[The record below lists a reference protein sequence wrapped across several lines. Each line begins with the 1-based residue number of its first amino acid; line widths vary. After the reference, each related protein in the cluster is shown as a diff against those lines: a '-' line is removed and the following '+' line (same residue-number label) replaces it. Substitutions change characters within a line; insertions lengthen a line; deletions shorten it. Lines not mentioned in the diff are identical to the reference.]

1 MAFNVYTAYLNAIA
15 KEPVDDWRELNQEMI
30 NDTWLDTS
38 TVATVQGQ
46 TTVGGIT
53 FANESV
59 QISSVINPSTGENF
73 GDEFRK
79 IVYKNYT
86 TTDKWLGKYYKFDN
100 ITWLITNTDTKI
112 GALNTAILRKCN
124 NWLKWIDPNGVLNS
138 WECVFKR
145 SITNTNLNEG
155 SEGVPQINA
164 DTLIQVQKNSKT
176 TAIPYNQRFI
186 FDGHAFQIK
195 QINNHISDTYMEL
208 YLFEAQVQPN
218 DDLVNNIADGSG
230 EISPTTNE
238 NKILPEIVKILQS
251 ETQLFTVYKYINGV
265 PNTNTFAVSASG
277 PVAGTNYT
285 LTTVDGNN
293 FSIANILQ
301 SNLPLVI
308 TCTNN
313 ITSEVVNMNIM
324 LGGKW

>member
-1 MAFNVYTAYLNAIA
+1 MALNYYTAYLNSIA
-15 KEPVDDWRELNQEMI
+15 QEPVSDWRELNQEMI

-46 TTVGGIT
+46 TIVGGII

-100 ITWLITNTDTKI
+100 NTWLTTNTDTKI

-124 NWLKWIDPNGVLNS
+124 NWLKWIDSNGVLNS

-164 DTLIQVQKNSKT
+164 DTLILVQKNSQT

-218 DDLVNNIADGSG
+218 DDLVNNIADGGG

-285 LTTVDGNN
+285 LTIVDGNN
-293 FSIANILQ
+293 FSIANILK